1 MWNCVDRWN
10 IPRFEPDSSI
20 YNVEKTT
27 KNAYFFVFCFW
38 LFFSRIKHS
47 LALYFTTT
55 MPDPV
60 HHAASHSSSPTTTS
74 KILAWPSMSPDSNP
88 NKHAW
93 NELGKRVRGR
103 VNAPANVR
111 ELFQALKQ
119 EWVAIPAQMIYNLI
133 RSMPE
138 SRWAVTDSRGGHTP

>member
-1 MWNCVDRWN
+1 
-10 IPRFEPDSSI
+10 
-20 YNVEKTT
+20 
-27 KNAYFFVFCFW
+27 
-38 LFFSRIKHS
+38 
-47 LALYFTTT
+47 
-55 MPDPV
+55 
-60 HHAASHSSSPTTTS
+60 
-74 KILAWPSMSPDSNP
+74 MSPDSKP

-103 VNAPANVR
+103 VNAPANVH

-138 SRWAVTDSRGGHTP
+138 SRWAVTDSRGGLTPTDVTQSQNTEWLNFFFDEKNVKIMKFDLN